1 MHQLELTQYFS
12 EPQNQLRKTEEHTV
26 RTMYYSLKLSVTL
39 YTIHKPVLLH
49 LTSPSYLIVT
59 LVFVS
64 DCKLCVYSIKYIET
78 LYLIT
83 LNMYSLYNL

>member
-1 MHQLELTQYFS
+1 
-12 EPQNQLRKTEEHTV
+12 
-26 RTMYYSLKLSVTL
+26 MYYSLKLSVTL

-64 DCKLCVYSIKYIET
+64 DCKLCVYSIKIYRKVN
-78 LYLIT
+78 LIT